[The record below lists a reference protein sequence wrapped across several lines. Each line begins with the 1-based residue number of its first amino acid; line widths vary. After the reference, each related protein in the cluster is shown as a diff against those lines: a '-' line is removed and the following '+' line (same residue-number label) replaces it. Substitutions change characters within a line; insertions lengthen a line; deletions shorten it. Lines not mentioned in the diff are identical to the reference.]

1 MALVTRIHIF
11 RRIYMQFIQAYYGGY
26 YGYGLYFDWTWLLI
40 ILGTIICAIAS
51 AAMNS
56 TASKYSRVRARSGL
70 TGAQAAERILHAAG
84 IYDVQIGRIQGNLT
98 DHYDPRTKQVN
109 LADESCDRTS
119 ITGIGVAAHE
129 CGHAIQDNIGYLP
142 LRIRSSLVP
151 VVNIGQNLAWPLFIL
166 GLIFSMQPLVTAG
179 IVLFSLAVIF
189 QLVTLPVEIDAS
201 RRGLRMLQQTG
212 IMASDETDAT
222 RKVLTAAAMTYVAGL
237 AASLLQ
243 LLRLIIIAGQNRRR
257 A

>member
-1 MALVTRIHIF
+1 
-11 RRIYMQFIQAYYGGY
+11 
-26 YGYGLYFDWTWLLI
+26 
-40 ILGTIICAIAS
+40 
-51 AAMNS
+51 
-56 TASKYSRVRARSGL
+56 
-70 TGAQAAERILHAAG
+70 
-84 IYDVQIGRIQGNLT
+84 
-98 DHYDPRTKQVN
+98 
-109 LADESCDRTS
+109 
-119 ITGIGVAAHE
+119 
-129 CGHAIQDNIGYLP
+129 
-142 LRIRSSLVP
+142 
-151 VVNIGQNLAWPLFIL
+151 
-166 GLIFSMQPLVTAG
+166 MQPLVTAG

-257 A
+257 D

>member
-1 MALVTRIHIF
+1 
-11 RRIYMQFIQAYYGGY
+11 MQFIQAYYGGY

>member
-1 MALVTRIHIF
+1 
-11 RRIYMQFIQAYYGGY
+11 MQFIQAYYGGY

-129 CGHAIQDNIGYLP
+129 CGHAIQDNIG
-142 LRIRSSLVP
+142 
-151 VVNIGQNLAWPLFIL
+151 
-166 GLIFSMQPLVTAG
+166 
-179 IVLFSLAVIF
+179 
-189 QLVTLPVEIDAS
+189 
-201 RRGLRMLQQTG
+201 
-212 IMASDETDAT
+212 
-222 RKVLTAAAMTYVAGL
+222 
-237 AASLLQ
+237 
-243 LLRLIIIAGQNRRR
+243 
-257 A
+257 